1 MTAKILNDPLR
12 VVCKLLGTTL
22 FSYLHGRPRVFN
34 KKKAKTF
41 LYIICMN
48 LSLKAISFK
57 KCYSVINT
65 IKILPRKENNIKP
78 RKCTKCSVLISIETS
93 QLSLKM
99 HVSENNF

>member
-41 LYIICMN
+41 LYIIGMN
-48 LSLKAISFK
+48 LSLKAISLK
-57 KCYSVINT
+57 
-65 IKILPRKENNIKP
+65 
-78 RKCTKCSVLISIETS
+78 
-93 QLSLKM
+93 KM
-99 HVSENNF
+99 H